1 MKTKF
6 ILSFFIGVASLCQS
20 AWAAPQV
27 LNYSGKISVSG
38 QPFTGQA
45 HFKFALLNRTG
56 TVSYWTNDG
65 NYTLVQEPPGAVA
78 VTLTDG
84 VYSVALGN
92 ASLTNMQA
100 IPGQIFQDHN
110 DAHLRIWF
118 AQSANGPFD
127 LLTPDQAIGS
137 VPYALNGNLAAGNSS
152 SGNVSNSSGSQSG
165 PASVVSMAGGFVRL
179 IANGPNNPSGT
190 LVLLAGDTA
199 EVVAYVGETTGLLEY
214 SFGEHGFVLP
224 KTFDSFRQTLIGPG
238 SVRLTARTGGKTFA
252 NLRVHRANGRDN
264 LNLAGGDPASQAPAI
279 VSIPNQQTVVLG
291 GKTSLI
297 VSASG
302 DNLTYQ
308 WKKNGQNIPGAT
320 SSALTFAESRL
331 EDNGTYQVE
340 ITGANGSVTTQ
351 NVDLL
356 VNNDLCRVPGGSYPS
371 INGGN
376 ATLNEFLID
385 KYETRYSEWIRIMK
399 WANDHNY
406 SFSSPGSNSIYV
418 NGTEGTDQHPVHS
431 IQWYDAMKWANAR
444 SEKEGL
450 IPCYYTDTAISNDNE
465 TLLTAS
471 TRTTVGPGDARM
483 FKGFTVHGGTTRVLV
498 HGKGPSLTNMG
509 ISGALSNPS
518 IMIYDTSGNVVGSN
532 DDWAS
537 GASAGELTG
546 NAFQPAH
553 SQDSALILDLAPG
566 AYQAVLSGSGSETG
580 QGILEVSEFNATNS
594 TYFTS
599 YTTRAQV
606 SAGSALIQGIS
617 LDNDSGGTHK
627 YLVRV
632 QGASSLA
639 ALGVPNGLADPVLQ
653 VYDNAGTLLHTVDN
667 WEEHARAGEVSACT
681 QRPAPGSNEPAIM
694 LDLAAG
700 TYTLHVSEKNGGSG
714 TAILHVERITHQ
726 TLVYRT
732 STWPINTQQTN
743 FDANG
748 YRLPTR
754 DEFVAAARGGLV
766 GKKYPWGNTI
776 DLTYTNINQSNRFT
790 EKAGAL
796 HYTILPVGRLLP
808 NGYGIHDI
816 YGNLAELTS
825 DLYAQSG
832 GNAIRHFYAQVSY
845 RHTGGTQLGASLF
858 TYKNHTNQTGGGT
871 SAVGFRLVRR
881 P

>member
-6 ILSFFIGVASLCQS
+6 ILSFLIGVASLCQS
-20 AWAAPQV
+20 AWAAPQI

-38 QPFTGQA
+38 QPYTGQA

-238 SVRLTARTGGKTFA
+238 SVRLTAPTGGKAFA

-264 LNLAGGDPASQAPAI
+264 LNLAGGATSGSQAPAI

-340 ITGANGSVTTQ
+340 ITGANGNVTTQ

-450 IPCYYTDTAISNDNE
+450 TPCYYTDS
-465 TLLTAS
+465 S
-471 TRTTVGPGDARM
+471 KQTVYRQ
-483 FKGFTVHGGTTRVLV
+483 
-498 HGKGPSLTNMG
+498 
-509 ISGALSNPS
+509 
-518 IMIYDTSGNVVGSN
+518 GNVYV
-532 DDWAS
+532 
-537 GASAGELTG
+537 
-546 NAFQPAH
+546 Q
-553 SQDSALILDLAPG
+553 
-566 AYQAVLSGSGSETG
+566 LS
-580 QGILEVSEFNATNS
+580 F
-594 TYFTS
+594 
-599 YTTRAQV
+599 
-606 SAGSALIQGIS
+606 
-617 LDNDSGGTHK
+617 
-627 YLVRV
+627 
-632 QGASSLA
+632 
-639 ALGVPNGLADPVLQ
+639 
-653 VYDNAGTLLHTVDN
+653 
-667 WEEHARAGEVSACT
+667 
-681 QRPAPGSNEPAIM
+681 
-694 LDLAAG
+694 
-700 TYTLHVSEKNGGSG
+700 
-714 TAILHVERITHQ
+714 
-726 TLVYRT
+726 
-732 STWPINTQQTN
+732 TN
-743 FDANG
+743 FAANG
-748 YRLPTR
+748 YRLPNR

-776 DLTYTNINQSNRFT
+776 DLAYTNINQSNRFT

-816 YGNLAELTS
+816 YGNLAEMTGDTRS
-825 DLYAQSG
+825 PSYPEHHYYAEVSYKSG
-832 GNAIRHFYAQVSY
+832 GGI
-845 RHTGGTQLGASLF
+845 QLGSF
-858 TYKNHTNQTGGGT
+858 TYKHHGTQTGSAV